1 MAIKV
6 SGTTVI
12 NDSQGLTSIAS
23 IDSTTAAAIQAAGV
37 GGGATTPTLSGN
49 SALTLFD
56 NTYTLTVS
64 NYSSYTVPLFFYT
77 ITDNGGTLTATG
89 NFTTSSTDISTE
101 DFTGTAPWTI
111 EVMAGDVSR
120 GFSAA
125 ATKSVS
131 DVTAVSARYW
141 RIGLTADE
149 GIGEWHLFSGRNA
162 TGTDHS
168 PSSFLGNYAGYNTT
182 YSRDK
187 AHDDIGSTMWW
198 TLSGSS
204 SQGGNTLIYDF
215 GTAKSVKS
223 MTFVNFS
230 PSYALG
236 THTTAGCTVASSTD
250 NVTYTDRLTGIVT
263 NDDTY
268 GIGSPKVYG
277 I

>member
-1 MAIKV
+1 
-6 SGTTVI
+6 
-12 NDSQGLTSIAS
+12 
-23 IDSTTAAAIQAAGV
+23 V
-37 GGGATTPTLSGN
+37 GRRWWCISRYYAN
-49 SALTLFD
+49 A
-56 NTYTLTVS
+56 
-64 NYSSYTVPLFFYT
+64 LFFYT

-89 NFTTSSTDISTE
+89 NFTTSSIDISTE

-120 GFSAA
+120 GFSASA
-125 ATKSVS
+125 SKSVS

-168 PSSFLGNYAGYNTT
+168 PSSFLGSYAGYSSSYT
-182 YSRDK
+182 RDK

-215 GTAKSVKS
+215 GTAVSVKS
-223 MTFVNFS
+223 MSFVNFS
-230 PSYALG
+230 LSYALG

-250 NVTYTDRLTGIVT
+250 NSTYTNRLTGIVT
-263 NDDTY
+263 DDAAY
-268 GIGSPKVYG
+268 SIGSPKVYG
-277 I
+277 K

>member
-12 NDSQGLTSIAS
+12 NDSRGLTSIAS
-23 IDSTTAAAIQAAGV
+23 IDATTAASIQAGGV
-37 GGGATTPTLSGN
+37 GASATTPTLSGN

-64 NYSSYTVPLFFYT
+64 NYSSYTVPLFFYS
-77 ITDNGGTLTATG
+77 IVDNGGTITATG
-89 NFTTSSTDISTE
+89 NFTTSSVDISTAS
-101 DFTGTAPWTI
+101 FSGTAPWTI
-111 EVMAGDVSR
+111 KVIAGDVST
-120 GFSAA
+120 GFSAS

-230 PSYALG
+230 QSYALG